1 MDAVLIVED
10 EAAIADLIEMTLSPH
25 GYPCRKAQSAEEAR
39 DLLDRERFSLVLLDV
54 MLPGADGFAL
64 MDYIGAETTPV
75 IFVSAPHRRRGPG
88 ARAAG
93 GRI

>member
-1 MDAVLIVED
+1 M
-10 EAAIADLIEMTLSPH
+10 
-25 GYPCRKAQSAEEAR
+25 
-39 DLLDRERFSLVLLDV
+39 DRERFSLVLLDV

-75 IFVSAPHRRRGPG
+75 IFVSARTDVADRG

-93 GRI
+93 GRIRLYLKTVCPR